1 MTIRFI
7 PLTKEETLQD
17 YPQYVREDI
26 ACFLILKDNQPGGLY
41 GLIDRGVDQ
50 ETGSRLG
57 EGFLTI
63 FPAFRFQ
70 VIGKEFLR
78 CLFDHPFQ
86 YGFQKVYTWTRLS
99 SWQKLFGRFKSLGI
113 HRLEMSPP
121 WDTDPTKGWFVK
133 EKKKEF

>member
-7 PLTKEETLQD
+7 PLTKEETLKD
-17 YPQYVREDI
+17 YPRYFREDVR
-26 ACFLILKDNQPGGLY
+26 CFLILKDETPVGLY
-41 GLIDRGVDQ
+41 GLIDRGVDEVNIHQ
-50 ETGSRLG
+50 G

-63 FPAFRFQ
+63 FPAFRFR
-70 VIGKEFLR
+70 VMSRDFLQG
-78 CLFDHPFQ
+78 LFDHAFTS
-86 YGFQKVYTWTRLS
+86 GFQKVYTWTRLS

-121 WDTDPTKGWFVK
+121 WDTDPTKVWFVK